1 MFINF
6 VRRLKLGKRN
16 ISVLGQT
23 WRLWEKIVVKQWAS
37 DPGQGHDMPINK

>member
-23 WRLWEKIVVKQWAS
+23 WRLWEKNFS
-37 DPGQGHDMPINK
+37 ETMGFYPGQGHDMPINK